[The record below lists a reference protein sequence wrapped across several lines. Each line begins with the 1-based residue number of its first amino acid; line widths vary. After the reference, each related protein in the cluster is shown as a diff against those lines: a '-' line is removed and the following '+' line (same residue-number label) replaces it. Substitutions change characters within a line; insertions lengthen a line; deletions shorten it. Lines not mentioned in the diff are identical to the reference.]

1 MNIIISANSSMP
13 IYEQITSQMKEMI
26 ISNKLK
32 AGDNLPSVRG
42 LAKSLHISIM
52 TVQRAYDDL
61 QKDCFV
67 TTTAGKGTY
76 VANINNN
83 LKKEENQKNL
93 ENKVMEIV
101 RIAKLNNI
109 SINELN
115 KLISLIYE
123 GEY

>member
-13 IYEQITSQMKEMI
+13 FYEQITSQMKEMI

-42 LAKSLHISIM
+42 LVKSLHISIM

-83 LKKEENQKNL
+83 LKKEENQKIL
-93 ENKVMEIV
+93 ENKVMDIV
-101 RIAKLNNI
+101 TIAKLNNI

-123 GEY
+123 GEQ